1 VYSFLYYKFAGAFT
15 FDQDIGG
22 WDVSGVTDMEYMV
35 SLETHLLVVYDEFD
49 DTKFHDFSLF
59 TV

>member
-1 VYSFLYYKFAGAFT
+1 MYSFLYYKFAGAFT

-35 SLETHLLVVYDEFD
+35 SLETHFLVVYDEFD